1 VSEIIR
7 WQTPLAHMRR
17 TALQDH
23 DLFGAPIKAGDKIGM
38 WYLSANRDET
48 VFDNPDKLIVDR
60 ENARRHLAFGYGIH
74 RCVGARL
81 AELQIRILLE
91 EMAVRRLRPNVV
103 AEPERVAGCFVHGY
117 RKMDVELSR
126 Y

>member
-1 VSEIIR
+1 M
-7 WQTPLAHMRR
+7 QR
-17 TALQDH
+17 TAMETTE
-23 DLFGAPIKAGDKIGM
+23 LFGHTIEKGDRM
-38 WYLSANRDET
+38 ALWYLSANRDESI
-48 VFDNPDKLIVDR
+48 FEDPDRLMVDR

-91 EMAVRRLRPNVV
+91 EMAARRLRVNVQS
-103 AEPERVAGCFVHGY
+103 EPERVAACFVHGY
-117 RKMDVELSR
+117 RSLQVELSH